1 MYLSSRGIV
10 VRNLA
15 AALINGAITLVIL
28 LIAPLGLA
36 AVIMNTFLV
45 GLSTFLVCS
54 AMDLVSAWLLGGA
67 TPPQSLGAT
76 RRGDLTQTHRQKDI
90 YPYRD
95 RHDQ

>member
-15 AALINGAITLVIL
+15 AALINGAIPLVIL

-36 AVIMNTFLV
+36 AVIMNTILV
-45 GLSTFLVCS
+45 GLSTFFVCS

-76 RRGDLTQTHRQKDI
+76 RRGDLTQTSRQKDI
-90 YPYRD
+90 YPYGD
-95 RHDQ
+95 RHDR